1 MSDRGIIGAAPEQK
15 RHSSKGVFSL
25 AEINEFQNINEYEN
39 DKIIASYTLVGG
51 GGGGGGGLH
60 IHGVPYWSGGGGGG
74 AGVLQV
80 SNQAKF
86 TIGTNYAVTVGGGGG
101 GGGGSGNN
109 NGFTNAQG
117 NGAAGGN
124 TTLVTD
130 DGTETAYGSAGGAG
144 AAEATGHNSANAS
157 GGGGGGYNSTQSG
170 GTSGSQGNNG
180 SSSSGSTGGNGGTF
194 ASVGNNSNFYQ
205 GWIVTA
211 FSHFATKDELVST
224 HISASGNGNYNP
236 FLSSNSGG
244 AAGPVNT
251 GNGGGCGRGGGSG
264 AAGGSGVIAIQYPA
278 ELTISLGTN
287 VGTTRTSKD
296 GKFKVTTITA
306 GGDNISWS
314 KA

>member
-1 MSDRGIIGAAPEQK
+1 MPDRGYTGAAPEQK
-15 RHSSKGVFSL
+15 RHSSSGVFSID
-25 AEINEFQNINEYEN
+25 EVNEFENKNEYHS

-80 SNQAKF
+80 SHQAKF
-86 TIGTNYAVTVGGGGG
+86 TIGTNYAVTIGGGGS

-109 NGFTNAQG
+109 NGFTNAQAA
-117 NGAAGGN
+117 GAAGGD

-144 AAEATGHNSANAS
+144 AAEASGHNSANAS

-170 GTSGSQGNNG
+170 GSSGSQGNDG
-180 SSSSGSTGGNGGTF
+180 ASSSSSYGGNGGTF
-194 ASVGNNSNFYQ
+194 DSSGNNANFYQ
-205 GWIVTA
+205 GFIVNA
-211 FSHFATKDELVST
+211 FSHLATKDELVST
-224 HISASGNGNYNP
+224 HISASGNGSMNN
-236 FLSSNSGG
+236 FLGSNSGG
-244 AAGPVNT
+244 APAGSNT
-251 GNGGGCGRGGGSG
+251 GSGGGCGRGGGSG
-264 AAGGSGVIAIQYPA
+264 ASGGSGVIAIQYPA